1 MTITIRRAVPSDVS
15 AILDMVVALAVYE
28 RMPDAVKATEES
40 LARTLFGPDP
50 RVFVHVADQ
59 DGKAVGIALWFL
71 TYSTWT
77 GKPSLYLEDLF
88 VAPDARGKGVGKALL
103 VRLAQLAL
111 ERDCARLEWWVLDWN
126 TPAIDFYRSI
136 GARPMDE
143 WTVQRVD
150 GEALIA
156 LAGQESAHGRQ

>member
-1 MTITIRRAVPSDVS
+1 MTIKIRFAGPDDLDTIHGF
-15 AILDMVVALAVYE
+15 ILALAEFEHLAHEV
-28 RMPDAVKATEES
+28 RADKAM
-40 LARTLFGPDP
+40 LGRHLFGPRPMAEVLIAQEDG
-50 RVFVHVADQ
+50 HAVAF
-59 DGKAVGIALWFL
+59 ALFFHNF
-71 TYSTWT
+71 STFE
-77 GKPSLYLEDLF
+77 GRPGLYLEDLF

-143 WTVQRVD
+143 WTVQRID
-150 GEALIA
+150 GAALIA
-156 LAGQESAHGRQ
+156 LAGQEPIHGG